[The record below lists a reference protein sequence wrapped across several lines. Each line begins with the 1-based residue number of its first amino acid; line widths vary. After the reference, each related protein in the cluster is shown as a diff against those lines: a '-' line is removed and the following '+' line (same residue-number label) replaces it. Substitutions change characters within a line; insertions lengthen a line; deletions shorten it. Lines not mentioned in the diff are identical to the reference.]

1 MKRLEQQ
8 TAIITGGS
16 KGIGL
21 AIATKFAGEGA
32 KILIADVLEKEA
44 KESAEKLRATGAEV
58 EFYIIDVRNVEE
70 IKKMTQFC
78 VDRFGS
84 LDVLVNNAGVQKPCP
99 SMELSEEDFDWIMDV
114 NIKGAFFCSQ
124 AAGRIMRERGGGK
137 IVSISSGNS
146 RMVSVGRAPYCISK
160 TGINSM
166 TAVLG
171 AEWAMYNIRVNAI
184 APGWIRTAMVERG
197 MALKAI
203 DEKQILSVSP
213 IERWGKESEIANL
226 ALYLASDE
234 SSYIVGQTIFC
245 DGGWSTGIL
254 PNALNYVRE
263 NDSYHKEK

>member
-1 MKRLEQQ
+1 
-8 TAIITGGS
+8 
-16 KGIGL
+16 
-21 AIATKFAGEGA
+21 
-32 KILIADVLEKEA
+32 
-44 KESAEKLRATGAEV
+44 
-58 EFYIIDVRNVEE
+58 
-70 IKKMTQFC
+70 
-78 VDRFGS
+78 
-84 LDVLVNNAGVQKPCP
+84 
-99 SMELSEEDFDWIMDV
+99 
-114 NIKGAFFCSQ
+114 
-124 AAGRIMRERGGGK
+124 
-137 IVSISSGNS
+137 
-146 RMVSVGRAPYCISK
+146 
-160 TGINSM
+160 M